1 MKKIITLFIFA
12 TLFSCEENS
21 TIIENQNN
29 LLIGNWSHVSY
40 NNDTTTFVRVN
51 NLPAENYGI
60 SFSQNKIFTERT
72 SGWCGTPP
80 LTFFNIDGTFELE
93 DTLIKISK
101 NDYPN
106 SFAWRIVSL
115 TETALVV
122 QRELTEQE
130 KEHQKLMVS
139 FNEIST
145 IAYSVSCTNSS
156 NWNFT
161 AYGAKACGGP
171 QGYIA
176 YSNEID
182 VTAFLEKIAIY
193 TQAEKEYNFKYGV
206 VSDCSVPIE
215 PKSVTCSNGYPILN
229 Y

>member
-1 MKKIITLFIFA
+1 
-12 TLFSCEENS
+12 
-21 TIIENQNN
+21 
-29 LLIGNWSHVSY
+29 
-40 NNDTTTFVRVN
+40 
-51 NLPAENYGI
+51 
-60 SFSQNKIFTERT
+60 
-72 SGWCGTPP
+72 
-80 LTFFNIDGTFELE
+80 
-93 DTLIKISK
+93 
-101 NDYPN
+101 
-106 SFAWRIVSL
+106 
-115 TETALVV
+115 
-122 QRELTEQE
+122 
-130 KEHQKLMVS
+130 MVL

-145 IAYSVSCTNSS
+145 IAYSVSCTDSS

-193 TQAEKEYNFKYGV
+193 TQAEKEYNFNYGV